1 MVLKKLMAKPRSAM
15 AKLTRLE
22 ARVRFLEGTGSLL
35 FLCLCLSVAF
45 VVVAT
50 AFPQKRVLDEIELKL
65 IDVKVREQAALAERE
80 YHEIENR
87 ALRTDIE
94 YIETRARDLL
104 GYYREG
110 EFVLQFPQRN

>member
-1 MVLKKLMAKPRSAM
+1 MAKQRSAK
-15 AKLTRLE
+15 ANFTRLE

-50 AFPQKRVLDEIELKL
+50 AFPQKRVLNELELKL
-65 IDVKVREQAALAERE
+65 EAVKAREQAVLAERE

-94 YIETRARDLL
+94 YLETRARDWL

-110 EFVLQFPQRN
+110 ERVLKFPKRE

>member
-1 MVLKKLMAKPRSAM
+1 M

-65 IDVKVREQAALAERE
+65 ADVKVREQAVLAERE
-80 YHEIENR
+80 YHQIENR
-87 ALRTDIE
+87 ALRTDVE
-94 YIETRARDLL
+94 YIETRARDRL

-110 EFVLQFPQRN
+110 ERVLKFPQRN